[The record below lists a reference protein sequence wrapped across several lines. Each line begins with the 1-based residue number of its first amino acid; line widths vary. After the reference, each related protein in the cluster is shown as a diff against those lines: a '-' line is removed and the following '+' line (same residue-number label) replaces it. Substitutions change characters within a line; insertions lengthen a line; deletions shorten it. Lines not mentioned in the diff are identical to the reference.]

1 MQSESDYV
9 YNIIRSDTDD
19 SLTINSGVRK
29 VLVISAFFFSK
40 NINKFTVYQST
51 TTMVMN

>member
-9 YNIIRSDTDD
+9 YNVIRSDTDD
-19 SLTINSGVRK
+19 GLTIISGK
-29 VLVISAFFFSK
+29 HIVLVISAFFFSK

>member
-29 VLVISAFFFSK
+29 VLVISAFFFQKTSISSLY
-40 NINKFTVYQST
+40 INQQPPW
-51 TTMVMN
+51 